1 MLATLTFAGLRL
13 GELLALRWRDVDLA
27 AGWLTVGHAKTDAG
41 ARRVKIRGVLRD
53 ELAALKA
60 RGDTS
65 PTALVFPTSSGKRI
79 SPSNVRN
86 RILAKTIGRANERLT
101 ERHAAPLADGLTPH
115 SLRRTFASLLYA
127 IGEPATVVMQE
138 LGHTHPGL
146 ALRIYAAA
154 MRRDDDEN
162 ERLRALIDGGLV
174 TSDHSDAPAD
184 RQRSARANAALRST
198 SGV

>member
-1 MLATLTFAGLRL
+1 L
-13 GELLALRWRDVDLA
+13 
-27 AGWLTVGHAKTDAG
+27 
-41 ARRVKIRGVLRD
+41 
-53 ELAALKA
+53 
-60 RGDTS
+60 
-65 PTALVFPTSSGKRI
+65 P
-79 SPSNVRN
+79 
-86 RILAKTIGRANERLT
+86 
-101 ERHAAPLADGLTPH
+101 DGLTPH

-127 IGEPATVVMQE
+127 IGEPATVVMRE

-154 MRRDDDEN
+154 MRRDDNEN

-184 RQRSARANAALRST
+184 PQRSARADAALRST